1 MLPFVGRESGLYVA
15 THVSSG
21 RFQVCGIVRHVSGF
35 RFSFLLFL
43 LLNWTTTR
51 RSGTSGIFGPYQDV
65 SLVAGMSLLRLVILI
80 VSFRSSG
87 FSLSSMAAA

>member
-21 RFQVCGIVRHVSGF
+21 KFQVCGIVRRVSGF
-35 RFSFLLFL
+35 RFSFLLL

-65 SLVAGMSLLRLVILI
+65 SFVAGMSLLRLVILI

-87 FSLSSMAAA
+87 FSLLSMAAA